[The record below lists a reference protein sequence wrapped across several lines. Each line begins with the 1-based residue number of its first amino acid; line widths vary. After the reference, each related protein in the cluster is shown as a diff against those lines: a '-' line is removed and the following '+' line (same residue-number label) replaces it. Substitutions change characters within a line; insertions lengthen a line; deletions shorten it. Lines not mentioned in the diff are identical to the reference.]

1 MRMRGGE
8 DTDMFGNVV
17 QDAALVGLG
26 AYAAR
31 NPDTP
36 GMGIIANIGKFF
48 LYASIAVFALFIIFL
63 IVVFTYGK
71 PTNQSTTAGTPTT
84 VKETKEKLT
93 MQCRPQDTPHNRDG
107 QPGCLTG
114 SGNWYASSTF

>member
-1 MRMRGGE
+1 MRLRGGE
-8 DTDMFGNVV
+8 TDMFGNLV
-17 QDAALVGLG
+17 QDAALVGVG

-31 NPDTP
+31 NPNTP
-36 GMGIIANIGKFF
+36 GMGIIANIGTFF

-71 PTNQSTTAGTPTT
+71 PTNQSTTTG
-84 VKETKEKLT
+84 TKEKLT
-93 MQCRPQDTPHNRDG
+93 MQCRPQDTAHNRDG